1 MADPDSPAS
10 PQLSSSAS
18 RNVSPFHSL
27 ALGTR
32 LVHRSTSQRCT
43 LRYVGTIPP
52 TLGQWWGV
60 EWDDPLRG
68 KHSGTYVDPA
78 SGEAKQ
84 YFTCRLE
91 GAGTFV
97 RPDEPGKPP
106 KFARGVSFLKALR
119 AKYAPDLRPTQIQ
132 EQDKVQYT
140 RKNLADI
147 EIETPNMDGVIRRVG
162 RLDKLRE
169 VGLGG
174 WKGGNAVT
182 QDSDK
187 EDALDVGCAFDES
200 SGETVGD
207 IARICPNIRLL
218 DLSRSLLPR
227 WEDVAFICRELRQLN
242 TLILHFNRFEPY
254 CSEDARVL
262 QGAFDKV
269 TDLRLD
275 GTLIGWSEILFLS
288 KYFPSLETLQIGSNA
303 LDRLSPPGDVQN
315 LLDPPHQ
322 AFAHLRQLNL
332 SNNNLGCW
340 SDIYQALMD
349 LPMLERL
356 YLSDNRIGR
365 IAVPP
370 NLCAGFPALQHITL
384 NDNPVNEWSD
394 LEALDDCVRWAP
406 QHEDAAAK
414 VDQTLR
420 GLRSLTFAI
429 GAGSVEHETSSPNE
443 PRGTRNDKDKVLA
456 QSSLERLKDLQPGD
470 IRPSI
475 IARLPRLEMLN
486 GSPISSSE
494 RKDAERWYIGHV
506 QRQLPEADD
515 EQRTQYWRRYA
526 RLVQEHGA
534 PSSLPNAVKTTST
547 LGSKLL
553 ELRIQASSSVPIAH
567 TPHTTPTSI
576 RHSAMR
582 VLRSTPIRQ
591 LRSKLAKQLKIS
603 GGAAAIGSV
612 WAMLAEAAHPDEAAA
627 EAGNGRGDEQERIVF
642 ELDDDARQLSWYQL
656 SSGDSIIV
664 VIDSP

>member
-1 MADPDSPAS
+1 MADPDSPSS
-10 PQLSSSAS
+10 PQPSSSAS
-18 RNVSPFHSL
+18 RNVSSFHSL
-27 ALGTR
+27 PLGTR
-32 LVHRSTSQRCT
+32 LVHRSTNQRCT
-43 LRYVGTIPP
+43 VRYVGAIPP

-68 KHSGTYVDPA
+68 KHSGTYVNPA

-91 GAGTFV
+91 GAGSFV

-119 AKYAPDLRPTQIQ
+119 AKYAPDLRPPQIQ

-174 WKGGNAVT
+174 WKGSTSGG
-182 QDSDK
+182 QDIDM
-187 EDALDVGCAFDES
+187 EAALDIGCAFDES
-200 SGETVGD
+200 SGEKPGD
-207 IARICPNIRLL
+207 IARICPNIRSL
-218 DLSRSLLPR
+218 DLSRSLLPT
-227 WEDVAFICRELRQLN
+227 WKDVAFICRELRQLN
-242 TLILHFNRFEPY
+242 TLILHFNRFEPHH
-254 CSEDARVL
+254 SEDARVL

-288 KYFPSLETLQIGSNA
+288 KHFPSLETLQIGSNA
-303 LDRLSPPGDVQN
+303 LDRLSPSGDVQS

-322 AFAHLRQLNL
+322 AFPHLRQLNL
-332 SNNNLGCW
+332 SSNNLGCW
-340 SDIYQALMD
+340 SDIYQTLRD
-349 LPMLERL
+349 LPALQRL

-370 NLCAGFPALQHITL
+370 DFGAGFPTLQHLTL
-384 NDNPVNEWSD
+384 TDNPVNEWRD
-394 LEALDDCVRWAP
+394 LEALDDCVKGAP
-406 QHEDAAAK
+406 RHKDAAAEAET
-414 VDQTLR
+414 TLR
-420 GLRSLTFAI
+420 GLRSLTLAI
-429 GAGSVEHETSSPNE
+429 RAGSVEYEASSANE
-443 PRGTRNDKDKVLA
+443 PRGTRNDKDTVSP
-456 QSSLERLKDLQPGD
+456 QSSLGRLTDLQPGD

-506 QRQLPEADD
+506 QRQLTEADD
-515 EQRTQYWRRYA
+515 EQRTLYWRRYA

-534 PSSLPNAVKTTST
+534 PSSLPDAAKTTST

-553 ELRIQASSSVPIAH
+553 ELRIQASLSVPIAH
-567 TPHTTPTSI
+567 FPHTTPTSI
-576 RHSAMR
+576 PDSTMR

-591 LRSKLAKQLKIS
+591 LRNKLAKQLKIS
-603 GGAAAIGSV
+603 GGATAIESV
-612 WAMLAEAAHPDEAAA
+612 WAMLAEAAHPDETAA
-627 EAGNGRGDEQERIVF
+627 EAGNGRGGVQERIVF
-642 ELDDDARQLSWYQL
+642 ELDDVARQLSWYQL